1 MQKSGEG
8 FWGAGAWCIMV
19 GDKQAE
25 CHNRVPFYGLRMIIF
40 SRLGALVSPNISY
53 LCSVRGTFFLL
64 KTDKYSEFTSVI
76 LWNSV
81 RCKSCSLRVC
91 STKTRIKTVCS
102 TSGLDCL
109 DRKLSHDIHNIVT
122 DAMRRIFDKA
132 EIHGYSYSR
141 DHKVLRLTI
150 DQEDRLIKREDLEK
164 NLWVHYNS

>member
-1 MQKSGEG
+1 MLPPHHSGDPHLSNANRPTRFQRMRYAQSLYKERPSRPLWWRIVWLKQIDRPLMQKSGEG

-91 STKTRIKTVCS
+91 STKTRIKT
-102 TSGLDCL
+102 
-109 DRKLSHDIHNIVT
+109 
-122 DAMRRIFDKA
+122 
-132 EIHGYSYSR
+132 E
-141 DHKVLRLTI
+141 RL
-150 DQEDRLIKREDLEK
+150 
-164 NLWVHYNS
+164 